1 MATINLTVDLNT
13 LANSQLML
21 ERIYA
26 LQQEAFGMYE
36 DELVMLLEQAYKK
49 VEKIN
54 RRAHLKVVGN
64 V

>member
-1 MATINLTVDLNT
+1 MATINVTVDLNT

-49 VEKIN
+49 AEKIN
-54 RRAHLKVVGN
+54 RRAQLKVVGN

>member
-1 MATINLTVDLNT
+1 MATINVTVDLNT

-36 DELVMLLEQAYKK
+36 DELVMLLEQAYKR

-54 RRAHLKVVGN
+54 RRAQLKVVEN